1 MADSHELSERVAR
14 LESRLLQLEE
24 SLAFLQHPQDQ
35 LNTELTRV
43 STQTDRIEPK
53 LGELHGVLQAIDERT
68 KPNQSTDEAV
78 DHRPPHW
85 DGRSR

>member
-1 MADSHELSERVAR
+1 MSDPKDLVERVAR

-24 SLAFLQHPQDQ
+24 SLAFLQHTQDQ

-43 STQTDRIEPK
+43 ATQTDRIEPK
-53 LGELHGVLQAIDERT
+53 LGELHGALQAIDERT

>member
-1 MADSHELSERVAR
+1 MADSKELSARVAR

-24 SLAFLQHPQDQ
+24 SLAFLQHTQDQ

-43 STQTDRIEPK
+43 ATQTDRIEPK
-53 LGELHGVLQAIDERT
+53 LGELHGTLQAIDERT
-68 KPNQSTDEAV
+68 KSNQATDEAV

>member
-24 SLAFLQHPQDQ
+24 SLAFLQHTQDQ

>member
-1 MADSHELSERVAR
+1 MSDTKELSERVAR

-24 SLAFLQHPQDQ
+24 SLAFLQHTQDQ

-43 STQTDRIEPK
+43 ATQTDRIEPK
-53 LGELHGVLQAIDERT
+53 LGELHGALQAIDERT
-68 KPNQSTDEAV
+68 KPNQSTDEAG
-78 DHRPPHW
+78 DHRPPHS

>member
-1 MADSHELSERVAR
+1 MTDADELPERIAH

-24 SLAFLQHPQDQ
+24 SLAFLQHTQDQ

-43 STQTDRIEPK
+43 ATQADRIEPK
-53 LGELHGVLQAIDERT
+53 LGELHGALQAIDERT
-68 KPNQSTDEAV
+68 KPNQTTDEAV

>member
-1 MADSHELSERVAR
+1 MTDANELSERVAR
-14 LESRLLQLEE
+14 LEARLVQLEE
-24 SLAFLQHPQDQ
+24 SLAFLQHTQDQ
-35 LNTELTRV
+35 LNSELTRV
-43 STQTDRIEPK
+43 ATQTDRIEPK
-53 LGELHGVLQAIDERT
+53 LGELHGHCKHDERT

>member
-24 SLAFLQHPQDQ
+24 SLAFLQHTQDQ

-53 LGELHGVLQAIDERT
+53 LGELHGALQAIDERT

>member
-1 MADSHELSERVAR
+1 
-14 LESRLLQLEE
+14 
-24 SLAFLQHPQDQ
+24 
-35 LNTELTRV
+35 
-43 STQTDRIEPK
+43 
-53 LGELHGVLQAIDERT
+53 LGELHGALQAIDERT